1 MHRHI
6 IAILLFSLI
15 TGTEANEMN
24 WKKLHITI
32 HDIEV
37 ERGGEMSVYLF
48 LEKGF
53 PIKHEQAIKHYR
65 FEVSNTTQELLIEAP
80 DQPFALKAHHDEDR
94 SGTVTKNWTGI
105 IPAEGFGFSS
115 GARMRF
121 GPPSFKQAAMTL
133 PNNQAT
139 ILNMIYP

>member
-1 MHRHI
+1 MHRYISI
-6 IAILLFSLI
+6 IFLFSLI
-15 TGTEANEMN
+15 TSAEASEMN
-24 WKKLHITI
+24 WKQFHITI
-32 HDIEV
+32 HNIEV
-37 ERGGEMSVYLF
+37 ERGGEMGVYLF

-65 FEVSNTTQELLIEAP
+65 FEVSSTTHELMIEVP

-121 GPPSFKQAAMTL
+121 GPPSFKQAAISL
-133 PNNQAT
+133 PDNQAT